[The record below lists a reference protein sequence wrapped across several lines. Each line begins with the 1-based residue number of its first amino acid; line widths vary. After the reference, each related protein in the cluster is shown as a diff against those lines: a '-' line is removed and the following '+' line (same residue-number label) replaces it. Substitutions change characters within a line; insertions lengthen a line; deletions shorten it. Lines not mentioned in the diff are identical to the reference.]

1 MSIEQFKPFVERRRV
16 RQPDPRWS
24 VLWMTRMFEFWSL
37 PPHATATITGD
48 RLIGFLKAMRSRGV
62 PTWQRHQTAV
72 AASRYQQMLTN
83 GDVDDEIRE
92 IIRLLAEKYESERK
106 GHPEAAKNET
116 HFPADEPESITRM
129 RQTLRRRRYKF
140 DTEKAYVGWVKR
152 LLDSNRGRDVSAMGE
167 IEVRRFLSD
176 LVMNTEGGVSGNT
189 LKQARS
195 AFLFFFQETL
205 GRELGVLEYGQAT
218 KPSKLPVVLT
228 VSEIKSLRA
237 QLTGTALLM
246 VDLMY
251 GAGLRHKECRR
262 LRIKDVQIDE
272 GTIVVRDGKGEKD
285 RITVLPA
292 HARERVIEQIECC
305 RRGHLYDLEAG
316 EGEVFLPDALAR
328 KYPNE
333 ARKFGW
339 QWMFPSPRTRRDPR
353 TGRHWRHHLSDDFL
367 AKSFS
372 RALAATGCV
381 KNAVPHTLRH
391 SFATHLMESGADIRT
406 VQELMGHADVK
417 TTMIYLHVMNRP
429 GLSVVSPLDRM
440 QAERVPA
447 QADETA
453 VAIRPK

>member
-1 MSIEQFKPFVERRRV
+1 MPIEPFKAFVERRRV
-16 RQPDPRWS
+16 RQPDPKWS
-24 VLWMTRMFEFWSL
+24 VLWITRMFEFWSL
-37 PPHATATITGD
+37 TPDATATITGE
-48 RLIGFLKAMRSRGV
+48 RLIGFLKAMRGRGV
-62 PTWQRHQTAV
+62 VTWQRHQAAV
-72 AASRYQQMLTN
+72 AAGRYQQMLTD
-83 GDVDDEIRE
+83 GDIDRDIRE
-92 IIRLLAEKYESERK
+92 IIRLLAERCESERK
-106 GHPEAAKNET
+106 GNPTAAENET
-116 HFPADEPESITRM
+116 HYPDDEHESITQM

-152 LLDSNRGRDVSAMGE
+152 LLACNSGRDVAAMGE
-167 IEVRRFLSD
+167 TEVRRFLSD
-176 LVMNTEGGVSGNT
+176 LVMTTDGGVSANT

-205 GRELGVLEYGQAT
+205 GRQLGILETGEAT

-228 VSEIKSLRA
+228 VGEVKSLRS
-237 QLTGTALLM
+237 QLTGTPLLM

-262 LRIKDVQIDE
+262 LRIKDLQIDE

-292 HARERVIEQIECC
+292 HTRQRVIEQIELC
-305 RRGHLYDLEAG
+305 RRGHLHDLEAG

-333 ARKFGW
+333 SRKFGW
-339 QWMFPSPRTRRDPR
+339 QWLFPSPRTRRDPR
-353 TGRHWRHHLSDDFL
+353 SGRHWRHHLSDDFL
-367 AKSFS
+367 AKAFA

-429 GLSVVSPLDRM
+429 GLSVISPLDRM
-440 QAERVPA
+440 QEENASFKV
-447 QADETA
+447 DEMDAA
-453 VAIRPK
+453 VRPK

>member
-1 MSIEQFKPFVERRRV
+1 MSIESFKTFAERRRV
-16 RQPDPRWS
+16 RQPDAKWS
-24 VLWMTRMFEFWSL
+24 ALWMSRMFEFWSL
-37 PPHATATITGD
+37 PPDATATVTSE
-48 RLIGFLKAMRSRGV
+48 RLIGFLKAMRDRGV
-62 PTWQRHQTAV
+62 PTWQRHQAAV
-72 AASRYQQMLTN
+72 AASRYQQMLTD
-83 GDVDDEIRE
+83 GEVDDEIRE
-92 IIRLLAEKYESERK
+92 VIRVLAEWCESERK
-106 GHPEAAKNET
+106 GDPAAAENET

-152 LLDSNRGRDVSAMGE
+152 LLDSNSGRDVAAMGE

-176 LVMNTEGGVSGNT
+176 LVMNTEGGVSANT

-228 VSEIKSLRA
+228 VSEIKALRG

-285 RITVLPA
+285 RITVLPG
-292 HARERVIEQIECC
+292 HTRERVIEQIESC
-305 RRGHLYDLEAG
+305 RRGHLHDLEAG

-333 ARKFGW
+333 SRKFGW
-339 QWMFPSPRTRRDPR
+339 QWLFPSPRTRRDPR
-353 TGRHWRHHLSDDFL
+353 SGRHWRHHVSDDFL

-372 RALAATGCV
+372 RALAKTGCV

-429 GLSVVSPLDRM
+429 GLSVISPLDRM
-440 QAERVPA
+440 QGEEAPSHVGDA
-447 QADETA
+447 A
-453 VAIRPK
+453 VRPK